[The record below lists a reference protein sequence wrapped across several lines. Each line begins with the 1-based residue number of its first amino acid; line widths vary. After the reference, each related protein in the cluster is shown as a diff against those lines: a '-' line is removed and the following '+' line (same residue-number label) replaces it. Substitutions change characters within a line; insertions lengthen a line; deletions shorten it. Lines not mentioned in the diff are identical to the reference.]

1 MTVKKPLEG
10 IKVVEL
16 GTFIAVPTATRWLAD
31 WGAEVIKIEGLMGD
45 DWRYAGPGFK
55 TPKDD
60 DENPI
65 FTVQNANKKLL
76 ALNLK
81 TEEGLKILFDLLKE
95 ADVFITNVRLKS
107 LDKMGISYESIK
119 AVNQKIIYTHFT
131 GYGYEGPDASRP
143 GFDMAAFWAR
153 TGAMLDWG
161 SKGDFPIKP
170 LGGFGDSAVSSIV
183 AMGILAALFGRTV
196 HGTGTFLTTSL
207 YGAGVWYNATGV
219 VATQEIYGAEYPKH
233 KMTPG
238 SPTNHIYQSS
248 DDQWVIVTLGNY
260 ERQAAGF
267 YRLLGLDSFADDPN
281 TATIPILQSHPD
293 TLKALMEALYATFRT
308 KTMDEWTKIF
318 DQADI
323 VYEVLKHNA
332 DVSKDEQAWA
342 NNYLTHVTFESGTK
356 AVMPNL
362 PVQFSEYDTFDRYQP
377 TGRIGRDSE
386 SILTDLGY
394 SSEDIDQLIN
404 KNVTI

>member
-1 MTVKKPLEG
+1 MTQLKPLTG

-31 WGAEVIKIEGLMGD
+31 WGAEVIKIEGLTGD
-45 DWRYAGPGFK
+45 EWRYAAPGFK
-55 TPKDD
+55 TPMLD

-81 TEEGLKILFDLLKE
+81 TDQGLKILFDLIKE

-107 LDKMGISYESIK
+107 LDKMGISYDSIK
-119 AVNQKIIYTHFT
+119 AVNEKIIYTHFT
-131 GYGYEGPDASRP
+131 GYGYQGPDAARP

-153 TGAMLDWG
+153 TGAMIDWG
-161 SKGDFPIKP
+161 SRGDFPIKP
-170 LGGFGDSAVSSIV
+170 LGGFGDSTV
-183 AMGILAALFGRTV
+183 ASMIALGIMGALYGRAV
-196 HGTGTFLTTSL
+196 HGKGTFLTSSL
-207 YGAGVWYNATGV
+207 YGAGIWYNATGV

-233 KMTPG
+233 KMAPG

-248 DDQWVIVTLGNY
+248 DDQWVIVTLANY

-267 YRLLGLDSFADDPN
+267 YRLLGLDQFAEDPK
-281 TATIPILQSHPD
+281 TATIPILQSNPD
-293 TLKALMEALYATFRT
+293 TLKALMEAIYARFRT
-308 KTMDEWTKIF
+308 KPMDEWTQMF
-318 DQADI
+318 DEADI

-342 NNYLTHVTFESGTK
+342 NNYLTHVDFKTGTR

-362 PVQFSEYDTFDRYQP
+362 PVQFSEYDTFDAYEP
-377 TGRIGRDSE
+377 AGRIGRDSAE
-386 SILTDLGY
+386 ILGNLGY
-394 SSEDIDQLIN
+394 SNEEIETFVSN
-404 KNVTI
+404 KVTK

>member
-1 MTVKKPLEG
+1 MSLKKPLEG

-31 WGAEVIKIEGLMGD
+31 WGAEVIKIEGLQGD
-45 DWRYAGPGFK
+45 DWRHIGPGFR
-55 TPKDD
+55 TPKAD
-60 DENPI
+60 DENPL

-81 TEEGLKILFDLLKE
+81 TKEGLKILFDLIKE

-107 LDKMGISYESIK
+107 LEKMNISYETVK
-119 AVNQKIIYTHFT
+119 AVNEKIIYAHFT
-131 GYGYEGPDASRP
+131 GYGYEGPAASRP

-153 TGAMLDWG
+153 TGAMVDWG

-170 LGGFGDSAVSSIV
+170 LGGFGDSTV
-183 AMGILAALFGRTV
+183 ASVIALGIMGALYGRTV
-196 HGTGTFLTTSL
+196 SGKGTFLTSSL
-207 YGAGVWYNATGV
+207 YGTGIWYNATGV
-219 VATQEIYGAEYPKH
+219 VATQERYGAEYPKH
-233 KMTPG
+233 KMAPG

-248 DDQWVIVTLGNY
+248 DDQWVIITLGNY
-260 ERQAAGF
+260 ERQAPDF
-267 YRLLGLDSFADDPN
+267 YRLLGLDEYAEHPD
-281 TATIPILQSHPD
+281 TETIAILQAHPD
-293 TLKALMEALYATFRT
+293 TLKELMEKLYQVFRT
-308 KTMDEWTKIF
+308 KTMAEWTALF
-318 DQADI
+318 DEADI

-342 NNYLTHVTFESGTK
+342 NNYLREVTFESGNT

-362 PVQFSEYDTFDRYQP
+362 PVTFSEYDTFDSYQP

-386 SILTDLGY
+386 EILKALGY
-394 SSEDIDQLIN
+394 SDEEFKAFIDS
-404 KNVTI
+404 NVTL